1 MTKRVNPTLDEANS
15 PCERIKERRNPSAD
29 AHGEPMSGRKPLFIV
44 ATWSWAI
51 TLKVVPNLMVIC
63 SPTAV
68 PASQDEQGRLC
79 SSLYLSSQDLG

>member
-1 MTKRVNPTLDEANS
+1 LVRVKPGTSSCASMTRQRT
-15 PCERIKERRNPSAD
+15 SA
-29 AHGEPMSGRKPLFIV
+29 SGRSL
-44 ATWSWAI
+44 SMHI